1 MPFGTDMSEAV
12 AIGWLERADV
22 PLFLFTD
29 GLRLVWKNISATM
42 LMNKFFLRVDA
53 FGIIRSSRRDMESK
67 ERAGRQQLRT
77 AIENRG
83 AWKDGT
89 VGLTLADF
97 PGARLHLYELTV
109 NGSILI
115 GCAVMLEDGA
125 AQEMSARLSRYGL
138 TKTEGKVI
146 SMLAGGATAGEI
158 ARINGSSLLTVRT
171 HIKRAYEKM
180 EVNSREKMFARLM
193 GRNPINAFSGTA
205 LGL

>member
-1 MPFGTDMSEAV
+1 MSEAI

-22 PLFLFTD
+22 PLFLFTED
-29 GLRLVWKNISATM
+29 LRLAWKNMSGTI
-42 LMNKFFLRVDA
+42 LLNKLLLRVDA
-53 FGIIRSSRRDMESK
+53 FGTIRSSRRDMEIK
-67 ERAGRQQLRT
+67 ERAGRQQLRA
-77 AIENRG
+77 AIDNRR

-89 VGLTLADF
+89 IGLTLGDF

-115 GCAVMLEDGA
+115 GCAVMVEDGA
-125 AQEMSARLSRYGL
+125 AQDMAAQLAKYGL
-138 TKTEGKVI
+138 TRTEGKVV

-193 GRNPINAFSGTA
+193 GRNPIKAFGNTA
-205 LGL
+205 LSL